1 MIPLYSTRQIREVD
15 EFAINKLKIPGIVL
29 MENASLGIYNYVES
43 AREELKLHR
52 KIGFLCSKG
61 NNGGDGYAAARHFL
75 NNGYEVKVIRIGKV
89 QEMTPDCITNYT
101 ALKNLSGKNK
111 NINFIEYKSIRDLN
125 GIKNSEIIVDAM
137 LGSGIEGDLREP
149 YRSIVDEIN
158 KFKAFKVSID
168 IPSGLSADT
177 GYAGSAFAADI
188 TITLGELKK
197 GLFLG
202 NGTVYSGEV
211 LKGGIGIGFSLYQK
225 YETAE
230 YLIEPEDAFLSL
242 PVKKKDDY
250 KYSAGKVFTIAG
262 SGNLP
267 GAAVLTS
274 KAALASGTG
283 ASILAYPKSVR
294 RLVHRNLG
302 EVIVQSYNDDNRE
315 ILTVQ
320 NVKELN
326 KRIKWADVLAIGPGI
341 GRETETQEAVL
352 KIIKE
357 HNYNNIVI
365 DADAIYAIGK
375 DGYSR
380 YDLGNA
386 VLTPHHA
393 EFAHL
398 IGLSLGNLEKDILKY
413 GHGFTKETG
422 SYLVLK
428 GAPTIIFTPGGDAL
442 INTTG
447 NPGMAKFGTGD
458 VLTGVIASF
467 IAQKQNIEE
476 AVVAGVYIH
485 SLSADLLEIKS
496 TEFGYTASDIIK
508 NISSAIKFL
517 RRIIAQET

>member
-29 MENASLGIYNYVES
+29 MENASLEIYNYVES
-43 AREELKLHR
+43 AREELKLPG
-52 KIGFLCSKG
+52 KIGLLCSKG

-75 NNGYEVKVIRIGKV
+75 NNGYEVSVIRIGNV
-89 QEMTPDCITNYT
+89 QEMSPDCKTNYT
-101 ALKNLSGKNK
+101 ALKNLSDKNK
-111 NINFIEYKSIRDLN
+111 NIHIIEYKSIRDLKR
-125 GIKNSEIIVDAM
+125 IKNSHIIVDAM
-137 LGSGIEGDLREP
+137 LGSGIEGSLREP
-149 YRSIVDEIN
+149 YKSIVDVVN
-158 KFKAFKVSID
+158 KYKALKVAID

-177 GYAGSAFAADI
+177 GYAGSAFTADI
-188 TITLGELKK
+188 TVTLGELKK

-225 YETAE
+225 YQTSE

-242 PVKKKDDY
+242 PVKKQDDY

-294 RLVHRNLG
+294 RLVHKNLG
-302 EVIVQSYNDDNRE
+302 EVIVESYPDDKRE

-326 KRIKWADVLAIGPGI
+326 KRIKWADVVAIGPGI
-341 GRETETQEAVL
+341 GREPETQEAVL
-352 KIIKE
+352 KIIKD
-357 HNYNNIVI
+357 HNYKNIVI
-365 DADAIYAIGK
+365 DADAIYAIGE
-375 DGYSR
+375 DRYSH
-380 YDLGNA
+380 YDLGDA

-393 EFAHL
+393 EFAQL
-398 IGLSLGNLEKDILKY
+398 IGIGLGDLEKDILRY
-413 GHGFTKETG
+413 GHDFTEETG
-422 SYLVLK
+422 SYLILK
-428 GAPTIIFTPGGDAL
+428 GAPTIIFTPEGDAL
-442 INTTG
+442 VNTTG

-458 VLTGVIASF
+458 VLTGVVASF
-467 IAQKQNIEE
+467 IAQKQNTEE
-476 AVVAGVYIH
+476 AAVAGVYIH
-485 SLSADLLEIKS
+485 SLSADLLEMKS
-496 TEFGYTASDIIK
+496 TEFGYTASDISK

-517 RRIIAQET
+517 RRTIAQET